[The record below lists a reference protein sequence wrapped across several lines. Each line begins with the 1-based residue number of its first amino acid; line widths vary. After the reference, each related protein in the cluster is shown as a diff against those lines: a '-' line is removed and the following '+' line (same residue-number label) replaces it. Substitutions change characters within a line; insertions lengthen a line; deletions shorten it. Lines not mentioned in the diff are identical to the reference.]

1 MAQVNKRILIVDD
14 EKDVGRTFKMILEN
28 YGFDI
33 DCFTD
38 PAMAM
43 EKFKPNLYDLII
55 LDIRMA
61 EINGFE
67 LYDKLKS
74 RDPEIKTLFITA
86 LNSVEPYNTRN
97 SKVYP
102 LSGVRQ
108 FMKKP
113 VSSEELL
120 GQVYSM
126 LVSQELYE
134 DG

>member
-28 YGFDI
+28 YGFEI
-33 DCFTD
+33 DFFTD
-38 PAMAM
+38 PAMAL
-43 EKFKPNLYDLII
+43 ETFKPNLYDLTI
-55 LDIRMA
+55 LDIKMP

-74 RDPEIKTLFITA
+74 RDPNIKTLFITA

-102 LSGVRQ
+102 LSGVRH

-113 VSSEELL
+113 VSSEDLL

-126 LVSQELYE
+126 LVRQEL
-134 DG
+134 

>member
-14 EKDVGRTFKMILEN
+14 ENDIGRTFKMILEN

>member
-14 EKDVGRTFKMILEN
+14 EKDVGTTLKMILEN

-43 EKFKPNLYDLII
+43 EKFKANLYDLII
-55 LDIRMA
+55 LDIKMA

-74 RDPEIKTLFITA
+74 RDPKIKTLFITA

-102 LSGVRQ
+102 LSGVRH

-113 VSSEELL
+113 VSSEDLL

-126 LVSQELYE
+126 LISQELYE

>member
-1 MAQVNKRILIVDD
+1 VDD

-28 YGFDI
+28 YGFEI
-33 DCFTD
+33 DFFTD
-38 PAMAM
+38 PAMAL
-43 EKFKPNLYDLII
+43 ETFKPNLYHLII

-74 RDPEIKTLFITA
+74 RDPKIKTLFITA

-102 LSGVRQ
+102 LSGVRH
-108 FMKKP
+108 FIKKP
-113 VSSEELL
+113 VSSEDLL

-126 LVSQELYE
+126 LVRQELYE

>member
-28 YGFDI
+28 YGFEI
-33 DCFTD
+33 DFFTD
-38 PAMAM
+38 PAMAL
-43 EKFKPNLYDLII
+43 ETFKPNLYHLII

-74 RDPEIKTLFITA
+74 RDPKIKTLFITA

-102 LSGVRQ
+102 LSGVRH
-108 FMKKP
+108 FIKKP
-113 VSSEELL
+113 VSSEDLL

>member
-28 YGFDI
+28 YGFEI
-33 DCFTD
+33 DFFID
-38 PAMAM
+38 PAMAL
-43 EKFKPNLYDLII
+43 ETFKPNLYHLII

-74 RDPEIKTLFITA
+74 MDPKIKTLFITA

-102 LSGVRQ
+102 LSGVRH

-113 VSSEELL
+113 VSSEDLL

-126 LVSQELYE
+126 LVRQELYE

>member
-1 MAQVNKRILIVDD
+1 VNKRILIVDD

-28 YGFDI
+28 YGFEI
-33 DCFTD
+33 DFFTD
-38 PAMAM
+38 PAMAL
-43 EKFKPNLYDLII
+43 ETFKPNLYHLII

-74 RDPEIKTLFITA
+74 RDPKIKTLFITA

-102 LSGVRQ
+102 LSGVRH

-113 VSSEELL
+113 VSSEDLL

-126 LVSQELYE
+126 LVRQELYE

>member
-14 EKDVGRTFKMILEN
+14 EKDVGTTLKMILEN

-43 EKFKPNLYDLII
+43 EKFKANLYDLII
-55 LDIRMA
+55 LDIKMA

-102 LSGVRQ
+102 LSGVRH

-113 VSSEELL
+113 VSSEDLL

-126 LVSQELYE
+126 LISQELYE

>member
-1 MAQVNKRILIVDD
+1 MAQLNKRILIVDD
-14 EKDVGRTFKMILEN
+14 EKDVGRTLEMILEN

-38 PAMAM
+38 SATAL
-43 EKFKPNLYDLII
+43 EKFNPNLYDLII

-67 LYDKLKS
+67 LYDQLKS
-74 RDPEIKTLFITA
+74 RDPKIKTLFITA
-86 LNSVEPYNTRN
+86 LNSVESYNTRN

-102 LSGVRQ
+102 LKGLRH

-113 VSSEELL
+113 VSNEELL

>member
-1 MAQVNKRILIVDD
+1 VDD

-28 YGFDI
+28 YGFEI
-33 DCFTD
+33 DFFTD
-38 PAMAM
+38 PAMAL
-43 EKFKPNLYDLII
+43 ETFKPNLYHLII

-74 RDPEIKTLFITA
+74 RDPKIKTLFITA

-102 LSGVRQ
+102 LSGVRH

-113 VSSEELL
+113 VSSEDLL

-126 LVSQELYE
+126 LVRQELYE

>member
-33 DCFTD
+33 DFFTD
-38 PAMAM
+38 PAMAL
-43 EKFKPNLYDLII
+43 ETFKPNLYELII
-55 LDIRMA
+55 LDIKMA

-74 RDPEIKTLFITA
+74 RDPKIKTLFITA

-102 LSGVRQ
+102 LSGVRH

-113 VSSEELL
+113 VSSEDLL

-126 LVSQELYE
+126 LVTQELYE

>member
-1 MAQVNKRILIVDD
+1 MAEVKKRILIVDD
-14 EKDVGRTFKMILEN
+14 EKDVGWTLKLILEN

-38 PAMAM
+38 SATAL

-67 LYDKLKS
+67 LYDELKS
-74 RDPEIKTLFITA
+74 RDSNIKTLFITA
-86 LNSVEPYNTRN
+86 LSSVEPYNTRN

-102 LSGVRQ
+102 LRGVRH

-126 LVSQELYE
+126 MVPEEIE